1 MSDRIKT
8 LYGQLVRNGYD
19 LGGYEKFN
27 AAMHDSNR
35 RRSLYN
41 QLVANRAD
49 LGGYEKFSSV
59 VETAPR
65 TTPSAPQK
73 KRDVVADTINMLRT
87 PSSQYTRPQPSKAA
101 GTFEMPSKYDI
112 YHNMP
117 DAIKRHQT
125 PTPLKPEA
133 VMPSVPSNAA
143 ESVWAAA
150 DKAAGAEVRKKVDE
164 GWSWRKIMQALSSG
178 ASVTGGLG
186 DDNAQALETT
196 SVAHLKTHDLQK
208 LSDQAWAALGSK
220 QQQSIINDSYI
231 YLKEQYPDADDKA
244 LVDAARKMA
253 RAKSDEQMYNLA
265 VEKNMPKS
273 VGEFFLRKAAAAS
286 SFGSLSKGYASM
298 MAGTRGDMEAEDT
311 ALQKYGAKHKVA
323 DIAGSVA
330 GFAVDPLTY
339 ASGAVGGAATKVTL
353 WAGGKVLSE
362 AAARKMSQTLGG
374 KLLLGAVSGAANFGT
389 FEAGGEAINQ
399 YKWGGTLD
407 VDPET
412 GRYVVGDF
420 SLGKVASQ
428 MRHGLTMGGLM
439 GAFGTWLGNVST
451 KAAQATTST
460 LGKLGVR
467 AGELGVGLVGEGT
480 IFATPEFISTYG
492 DYNDVIKSVSD
503 KNSPNYIADDKERSK
518 YIAELKAQRGERMMD
533 IWQDNLAMI
542 AGFKAQHAIKSAGRT
557 ISELAASRR
566 GKVGFVERMGRML
579 DGHPSLAL
587 SKEEQTELDKHGY
600 GDLTQMVKEYKAY
613 AQKDGDLPYN
623 KITQL
628 LNDKNVSE
636 AARAKMYYYVTGHSL
651 PMSAVIASNVIDNGD
666 KTYTVQS
673 LGDNGVITS
682 RTYGSRKRA
691 DYEKARIDRQA
702 ELNGVAMAEQMF
714 DNMDKA
720 ERLKAVCTRLA
731 QDKGVSPETL
741 LWLTRKDPKQMT
753 AAEKR
758 WIKEIEDAANE
769 DAPQGENATVR
780 HIKGVIL
787 DEYGVDVDKALRKA
801 ADSRTDAEKTAI
813 SAYNDELAQAVAER
827 KNAISQGETTD
838 AYRRGYEADT
848 QGMRDAYVAQMYEPS
863 EDNAETLR
871 GVESQITESA
881 KYQAALER
889 DELTQMTHK
898 DGSIHLATLKDKD
911 KDGNGKQVYIVDGD
925 IVMKEDGSGIDADAS
940 SKSVIIYDP
949 ATGEKKMVS
958 PTAVDG
964 IESLGEVKTAEQR
977 EAEINAHM
985 QDTIQRSKDWLE
997 GNVANP
1003 VGMQIQLG
1011 DGRIATIE
1019 AMHEDGKSAIATLPD
1034 GTQFLVPNDVLQRIV
1049 NNGQYADYKA
1059 RRDAEASKREAEQ
1072 STESAPETATEGGQ
1086 PLPEE
1091 ASPKEEE
1098 SREYA
1103 QGDVFDVVVDGQKM
1117 HAEIVSPKDADGRFV
1132 VNVDDGESM
1141 RTLYVTPEELA
1152 AMEYREEPSPKA
1164 EETRLATEESS
1175 DKALERGAQP
1185 TEEHTP
1191 TALERIPRDEK
1202 GNAQFHDVDTET
1214 AWDGLVEMSGNEE
1227 TAHKVAEASL
1237 ANAERKLKAAKALK
1251 EKGETPEELLRS
1263 IKENEAAVAEAQRVV
1278 DAWKAIVGEKTRR
1291 EEAAKAEAE
1300 RIATEKAE
1308 AERKAAEERER
1319 AEAEEEARVEAERKT
1334 EEERIAKQ
1342 KAEEKTEEA
1351 ESDKEE
1357 AEKQM
1362 DDEEPKPVGS
1372 GVFGNIYNQ
1381 FKGKVKEAF
1390 DFLMKHK
1397 GGDLL
1402 GVFHRKD
1409 VGDIDLVWGDHGG
1422 GLAHII
1428 RRHIIEQNDFKN
1440 VDEIQKVIEDVIRNG
1455 LIVRENKDKI
1465 NIEYNGYRVS
1475 IKKTIRDS
1483 KGSVVENKNW
1493 IVTAFD
1499 KSKPK
1504 HEKRNPSS
1512 SETLT
1517 TPSANQKADGVTLPS
1532 NEDSID
1538 KGSEKAEKKQEK
1550 QSVFDKA
1557 KEIADKEEK
1566 KRKAEAE
1573 DDSAL
1578 GQATRAVGKKKKVNL
1593 FKYTVS
1599 EKNSHPALRGVH
1611 YANGYAYASDGSILF
1626 KEKADYPKE
1635 WEGTIRDKNGNLI
1648 DGIYPDTEKA
1658 IHRLVHILDKEVES
1672 LPSKEVLDF
1681 AIAASKKLKGEAIP
1695 VAIDGIFFNAVNLK
1709 KFLEAV
1715 ASKGMDKVV
1724 YRHPMLYATNG
1735 KDEIVM
1741 MPTVNTLE
1749 GVLDIADRMESAGL
1763 PKEQIDAWKAHIEAA
1778 DKKMS
1783 FEDFQNAEK
1792 NAKRK
1797 GVRLT
1802 EAESPKRKADER
1814 YQRGEGGVKPSKA
1827 EVALRDAVIDRLR
1840 ESGMD
1845 VIADEAEGQRVL
1857 DEVNGRAKVQMG
1869 DAPETFAE
1877 RQKQAVESHGVV
1889 MPGLNESYVEVVKD
1903 IPRHEYTGS
1912 IAEATREAIDA
1923 AKRKYAGKELT
1934 YNNYGANFN
1943 YTISANAID
1952 ICLSPKHQ
1960 NLSANK
1966 GIHLALAEH
1975 LDEVINKSVEVEEHP
1990 DYIKGKDGKR
2000 GEEVNPNA
2008 IMHRFYGVAVIDG
2021 TPCRVMTLMREDG
2034 RSEEAN
2040 GVHSYEV
2047 QKIEVLDNESP
2058 STSNGVG
2065 TQMKDLSA
2073 YPLAKLLKGVEK
2085 SYDKGKYLL
2094 DESKK
2099 RSVGLREQR
2108 VDGAD
2113 GVRFFRTANGEAYGF
2128 TVGGRIYI
2136 DPRIATSETPVH
2148 EYAHLWA
2155 EALRNGNPKEW
2166 QNVVELMKGTNVWD
2180 EVKARYPELKSDDE
2194 IADEVIATYSGR
2206 RGAERL
2212 REEQRKIAEG
2222 NGGVFEKAEA
2232 VNALERVK
2240 QALKKFWNGVADF
2253 LHIHY
2258 KSAEEVADRV
2268 MKDLLEGVDPR
2279 KMGKTKD
2286 GGVRFSA
2293 KQKRAL
2299 ETASLGNVPRS
2310 LTVVSSAAGANVLN
2324 NIENLAKEF
2333 EKSATQPKT
2342 FIGDVA
2348 KALGASRFGSGSEYA
2363 TFETKNGN
2371 IVTIRLA
2378 NHNAHVSGFD
2388 HNDKDNGI
2396 SIVIS
2401 PKPNEGITNDG
2412 NAHITEFYY
2421 DSIKLRRAEGK
2432 PLAEIVRSIKQALY
2446 SGEFKDTTG
2455 LAERQEVN
2463 GEDVI
2468 RYQSSSENSD
2478 KTLAGVHNITE
2489 EKLRKA
2495 LKLGGL
2501 ANPSVAVIDISK
2513 NSHEGF
2519 GEISLILPSEKVAK
2533 RTGKN
2538 AGTWQGDAWTP
2549 TYPQIERRMSNKGA
2563 EKASKDVLSVPS
2575 DMYSEVR
2582 IGLDRWLDSGEA
2594 NSAMAYMFLHEKG
2607 VAPEPKKIQPKF
2619 SDEAYNE
2626 LKSITAGNFNI
2637 YGISKADAQ
2646 KVLAMYIDAYFDG
2659 DKDLYEDKTKAWLE
2673 KNRSIVDAGDKG
2685 GMRYAIA
2692 KENVKL
2698 YDEYGFNYRGVQ
2710 TFVRDVEYDH
2720 RNTGV
2725 DMNATLNEVE
2735 DYIKTNSLTD
2745 EFNTWQE
2752 GKEKE
2757 YGIKEVIFD
2766 GFTPSGNRRY
2776 IPNTL
2781 ENVSKIM
2788 KKQGR
2793 NGATGA
2799 WASFPNF
2806 AARLMPSYGT
2816 LEDIRSKK
2824 GLLTSDREK
2833 IDDFREKWSKVF
2845 FELGMKCQ
2853 PDATG
2858 TFDDYGFDRLSE
2870 AAMTSDP
2877 QAFLKQ
2883 EYNVDFSDED
2893 TKRLKKMVK
2902 AIKEEYPAMYFETK
2916 FERPVY
2922 LNEFAAVVVPN
2933 DLGTDVKKALSDL
2946 GIAMYEYDASK
2957 EGDRSRAF
2965 DEAVKS
2971 SGKIRFQFIGEKG
2984 AAEADHAEEVFA
2996 NENVERSVREK
3007 GELTDAEVAE
3017 KERDIDHSV
3026 RSSKEMAEERLEIER
3041 KAKSDGTWLKAPN
3054 GKRTNLNERQ
3064 WVDVRTKNFK
3074 EWFGDWENDPE
3085 NASKIVDENGE
3096 PLMVFHYTPEDFTVF
3111 GEGKEIGASTFYNAS
3126 DANYAATAAVGDWFT
3141 SKSDLPDYMGKPM
3154 RVFLNIKEPSDG
3166 RSLEVLADE
3175 VGYEISSKDYEAFD
3189 EDRDNTAPI
3198 IEAGK
3203 NYQEKLR
3210 DRGYDGIF
3218 IADEEFGGTSYIT
3231 FAPNQIKSAV
3241 ENDGSYSPKENDIRR
3256 SVREKK
3262 EDEKT
3267 ELTAEERELRD
3278 NLVERMRKGG
3288 LDVVTDSE
3296 EMQRV
3301 IGTENERTRMTGAG
3315 SVREHR
3321 VYHGSGADFDVFDH
3335 SHMGEGEGA
3344 QAYGWGTYVT
3354 EVEGIGRTYAIQNT
3368 TKHNDALRAL
3378 QHDVDA
3384 ISDQLNR
3391 RRDDL
3396 KYDEE
3401 QLKRANEW
3409 RAEAELDYELFKDE
3423 AEELKEKYG
3432 ESSPEYRNHLFN
3444 DIYTDEMKRA
3454 QSSVKST
3461 EESIQYR
3468 KEKIAELEKALKDK
3482 QVEIDELPKEFP
3494 RHLYTVEIP
3503 DDNGSNYLDWDGHP
3517 TESLLKDV
3525 GSFLESNGFER
3536 VQDNPVRY
3544 EKGES
3549 SVVLNPNATGADLY
3563 AELQKA
3569 LGSDK
3574 KASQALSELGCIGIK
3589 YPADNMRGGRE
3600 DGAKDYVIFNEN
3612 DAKITDH
3619 TRFLRTA
3626 DGEVYGLVKD
3636 GRIYLDPKVATAET
3650 AVHEYTHLWGDML
3663 RRKDSEQWSHTVKEL
3678 KNSVLWEEV
3687 KELYPELKTDD
3698 EIADEVL
3705 STFSG
3710 RRGAERLREE
3720 ARRVAEGEGGVFT
3733 KAKAIETLERVKE
3746 AIARFWEGVA
3756 RMFGINRYRS
3766 VEELAD
3772 MAMKDLL
3779 DSKNPMK
3786 DESGMRKRGEVGDE
3800 GVKSLKGEEALTAL
3814 DSIFGENEG
3823 SAIPPK
3829 ISSFAKFKNLF
3840 KKPVRTFLGELVQ
3853 VKEEVWNKILRNN
3866 RQDITGTV
3874 LPTIENADFAIRD
3887 TDGSTLYVKRFKG
3900 DGQERMYNV
3909 VVVNK
3914 HGEVEDYISSV
3925 HIKRDNNLRNK
3936 IKKGAEL
3943 FLPNARTTDG
3953 TMSRNNSTPGA
3964 KVANY
3969 SETAKPRYSRKPG
3982 ESIFDYASRVS
3993 EDVDRSVRERVSARD
4008 EYEKKVKSKGFQTKE
4023 ALQNSMLGLQEF
4035 MLAID
4040 HASGNKRYIEDIPD
4054 FENPILGENRLSSV
4068 NKEEMHQV
4076 AKTQFKPLM
4085 SAVAKLSGKGK
4096 ESGELYDYM
4105 FAKHGLE
4112 RDAVMRQREAQKEF
4126 DKYQKAN
4133 PKGTKTIGD
4142 FVASL
4147 EGKDYAGLTALTAE
4161 DGRVKSI
4168 QSQIDAIDEQMKATD
4183 DQLLLRKLGGQ
4194 KKRLKVDLLN
4204 AARDAADDIRKAFES
4219 DPNHNL
4225 SDINELW
4232 SRVNE
4237 VNGNTLRK
4245 LYESGML
4252 TKEAY
4257 NDISSMYTN
4266 YIPMRGFD
4274 QTTSADAYAYLTHGD
4289 SAFNAPIKTAK
4300 GRSSKADN
4308 PIAYMQAM
4316 AESAIMQGNR
4326 NVLVKQKMLNFVRNH
4341 PSDLASVSDVW
4352 LQYDSVADE
4361 WKPVFPDNIDAN
4373 DSASVVAQ
4381 KMKAFEDKMEQRAEN
4396 FPNLVI
4402 RSNEAPD
4409 IPYKVVE
4416 KGQLNEHQVLVKQN
4430 GKSYI
4435 ITVNGSPRAAQ
4446 AANGLTNPDTDL
4458 TGAIGKV
4465 FEGAE
4470 ALNRQLSSLYTTLN
4484 PDFIGSNYVRD
4495 ALYSNTMV
4503 YVKEGAKYGGSFN
4516 LNFAKY
4522 NPAEMANL
4530 YARYNK
4536 GSLDTSNETHKLF
4549 LEFMQNGGET
4559 GFVNLKQIEKRK
4571 SEIAKAIKRDGEI
4584 SAAQIW
4590 GGLNDAIDF
4599 ANRAV
4604 ENSARFA
4611 AYVTSRKS
4619 GRSVGRSVYDAK
4631 EISVNFNRK
4640 GSGSKF
4646 MGAEGQTKAGNA
4658 AAFVSGAGRGLYI
4671 FWNAGLQGLTNFS
4684 RQIGRHPGRALTL
4697 ASLLF
4702 GFGAL
4707 MSYLGNRDDDDEN
4720 NYFNLPKYI
4729 RRSNVCYKIG
4739 DLFVTIP
4746 LPVEYRSF
4754 YGLGELASSTLAG
4767 KEDGTTKDIAKEA
4780 VSQVS
4785 QLFPIDFAEG
4795 GGGLH
4800 ALIPSAVKPIVEAE
4814 TNTAWTGLPIY
4825 KDNDFNKN
4833 MPEYTKVYKTANG
4846 YLVEIARA
4854 LNDAT
4859 GGNKY
4864 KKGFID
4870 INPAKMEYVLKG
4882 MLGGAFSFPDKLV
4895 KTTETIMGD
4904 REFDW
4909 RNTPFANRFVKNADE
4924 RTEYKSLNEQ
4934 YFKLKDEMDVVKQQ
4948 LKGFEKEADAGNEKY
4963 EKALLQLEDSK
4974 DYERLELFK
4983 DYEKELKGLNDELKE
4998 LRMSPDYDKAEEK
5011 ELQKE
5016 IAELQRQ
5023 LIDEM
5028 REIKK

>member
-1 MSDRIKT
+1 MGK
-8 LYGQLVRNGYD
+8 
-19 LGGYEKFN
+19 
-27 AAMHDSNR
+27 DSALK
-35 RRSLYN
+35 LYN
-41 QLVANRAD
+41 ALKSQGKYTKSFAEFQGI
-49 LGGYEKFSSV
+49 LGDKQRSQKLYTALSNDGLYTKTFSDFSNQFGSGS
-59 VETAPR
+59 ETAR
-65 TTPSAPQK
+65 TQTTTPK

-87 PSSQYTRPQPSKAA
+87 PSSQYTRPQQTQQTAPKKKWSN
-101 GTFEMPSKYDI
+101 EVDVYSS
-112 YHNMP
+112 MP
-117 DAIKRHQT
+117 DVVKQYAPT
-125 PTPLKPEA
+125 PTPLKTDS
-133 VMPSVPSNAA
+133 SVSMRSAATSTWNAA
-143 ESVWAAA
+143 DRAAREEYDRLHPKKEESFWERAARLMTDA
-150 DKAAGAEVRKKVDE
+150 EMGMGNENMEKATD
-164 GWSWRKIMQALSSG
+164 ML
-178 ASVTGGLG
+178 AS
-186 DDNAQALETT
+186 
-196 SVAHLKTHDLQK
+196 HYKTHDLQK
-208 LSDQAWAALGSK
+208 LSDQAWNALGAT
-220 QQQSIINDSYI
+220 QQKNITDEAYDE
-231 YLKEQYPDADDKA
+231 LKRQYPQATEKE
-244 LVDAARKMA
+244 LREAAAKVA
-253 RAKSDEQMYNLA
+253 RAKSDETMYNLA
-265 VEKNMPKS
+265 VKKNMPDNAISFFARKMAEGNS
-273 VGEFFLRKAAAAS
+273 VANLFTGLARQK
-286 SFGSLSKGYASM
+286 
-298 MAGTRGDMEAEDT
+298 AGTVGDLVAETEANER
-311 ALQKYGAKHKVA
+311 YGKKHKVA
-323 DIAGSVA
+323 GIAGSVVGMA
-330 GFAVDPLTY
+330 SDPLTY
-339 ASGAVGGAATKVTL
+339 AAGGVGGAATKGAL

-420 SLGKVASQ
+420 SLGKIASQ
-428 MRHGLTMGGLM
+428 MGHGLTMGGLT

-542 AGFKAQHAIKSAGRT
+542 TGFKAQHAIKSAGRT

-587 SKEEQTELDKHGY
+587 SKEEQAELDKHGY

-741 LWLTRKDPKQMT
+741 LWLTHKDPKQMT

-813 SAYNDELAQAVAER
+813 SAYNNELAQAVAAR
-827 KNAISQGETTD
+827 KNAIRQDETTD

-911 KDGNGKQVYIVDGD
+911 KDGNSKQVYIVDGD

-940 SKSVIIYDP
+940 SKSVIVYDP

-1003 VGMQIQLG
+1003 IGMQIQLG

-1034 GTQFLVPNDVLQRIV
+1034 GTQFLVPKDVLQRIV

-1059 RRDAEASKREAEQ
+1059 RRDAEAGKREAEQ

-1091 ASPKEEE
+1091 ASTKEEE
-1098 SREYA
+1098 RREYA
-1103 QGDVFDVVVDGQKM
+1103 QGDVFDVVVDGNKM

-1164 EETRLATEESS
+1164 EETRLATEDSS

-1202 GNAQFHDVDTET
+1202 GNAQFHDVDTGT

-1251 EKGETPEELLRS
+1251 EEGETPEELLRS
-1263 IKENEAAVAEAQRVV
+1263 IKENEAVVAEAQRVV
-1278 DAWKAIVGEKTRR
+1278 DAWKAIVGEKSRR

-1319 AEAEEEARVEAERKT
+1319 AEAEEEARVEAERKA
-1334 EEERIAKQ
+1334 EEERKTKEEERKERDENGQPFVVSSDGTTTFGEITEDTGLTAAPIKLSEGVADKKGNGYGLRHIEARHGDQIRKAGFSSVEEFVKYVASNYDKHNIKIGKKRANGVETYIIQAEDEHSNVLYVELSKDGSYWNVNSGGIFRKGYAEKKKDVGQNTEHPTSATTLQDKSFVQTDKDNGSQSADTHSDKQ
-1342 KAEEKTEEA
+1342 HPSADKGTTLAADQQT
-1351 ESDKEE
+1351 SDKEKTKKVADSEGENTLKAKIE
-1357 AEKQM
+1357 AASA
-1362 DDEEPKPVGS
+1362 DVNTKPTEA
-1372 GVFGNIYNQ
+1372 Q
-1381 FKGKVKEAF
+1381 KEAGNYKKGHVQVGTF
-1390 DFLMKHK
+1390 DITIEQPEGSIRRGTDADGKKWESKMHNTYGYFRGTEGVDGDHIDVFLSNDIDGWNGRKVFVVDQYNPDGTFDEHKVMLGFNDMDEAKSDYLANYEKGWENGRRIDISSTNLEDFEKWIGSSHRKTKPFSEYSSVNKETVATDK
-1397 GGDLL
+1397 GG
-1402 GVFHRKD
+1402 K
-1409 VGDIDLVWGDHGG
+1409 
-1422 GLAHII
+1422 
-1428 RRHIIEQNDFKN
+1428 
-1440 VDEIQKVIEDVIRNG
+1440 
-1455 LIVRENKDKI
+1455 
-1465 NIEYNGYRVS
+1465 
-1475 IKKTIRDS
+1475 
-1483 KGSVVENKNW
+1483 
-1493 IVTAFD
+1493 
-1499 KSKPK
+1499 
-1504 HEKRNPSS
+1504 
-1512 SETLT
+1512 
-1517 TPSANQKADGVTLPS
+1517 
-1532 NEDSID
+1532 
-1538 KGSEKAEKKQEK
+1538 KAEKKQEK

-1566 KRKAEAE
+1566 KRKA
-1573 DDSAL
+1573 D
-1578 GQATRAVGKKKKVNL
+1578 K
-1593 FKYTVS
+1593 
-1599 EKNSHPALRGVH
+1599 
-1611 YANGYAYASDGSILF
+1611 
-1626 KEKADYPKE
+1626 PKQ
-1635 WEGTIRDKNGNLI
+1635 K
-1648 DGIYPDTEKA
+1648 P
-1658 IHRLVHILDKEVES
+1658 
-1672 LPSKEVLDF
+1672 
-1681 AIAASKKLKGEAIP
+1681 
-1695 VAIDGIFFNAVNLK
+1695 
-1709 KFLEAV
+1709 
-1715 ASKGMDKVV
+1715 
-1724 YRHPMLYATNG
+1724 
-1735 KDEIVM
+1735 
-1741 MPTVNTLE
+1741 
-1749 GVLDIADRMESAGL
+1749 
-1763 PKEQIDAWKAHIEAA
+1763 
-1778 DKKMS
+1778 
-1783 FEDFQNAEK
+1783 
-1792 NAKRK
+1792 
-1797 GVRLT
+1797 LT
-1802 EAESPKRKADER
+1802 EAERKDAEEVAGALGYRVEWVDTMAENGTIDADKKVIRIAKDAENPLVQVLGHEVAHGVKRMDGGKFKALQKAAMEVVGEKEWNERIEKKRKLNAYAEGKLAEEVTCDIVGEALNDKDALKR
-1814 YQRGEGGVKPSKA
+1814 LAESLRGERGILA
-1827 EVALRDAVIDRLR
+1827 RLRDAVARMVEYFKNRGDKEGVRR
-1840 ESGMD
+1840 MKA
-1845 VIADEAEGQRVL
+1845 ADKL
-1857 DEVNGRAKVQMG
+1857 
-1869 DAPETFAE
+1869 
-1877 RQKQAVESHGVV
+1877 
-1889 MPGLNESYVEVVKD
+1889 
-1903 IPRHEYTGS
+1903 
-1912 IAEATREAIDA
+1912 
-1923 AKRKYAGKELT
+1923 
-1934 YNNYGANFN
+1934 
-1943 YTISANAID
+1943 
-1952 ICLSPKHQ
+1952 
-1960 NLSANK
+1960 
-1966 GIHLALAEH
+1966 LAE
-1975 LDEVINKSVEVEEHP
+1975 
-1990 DYIKGKDGKR
+1990 
-2000 GEEVNPNA
+2000 
-2008 IMHRFYGVAVIDG
+2008 F
-2021 TPCRVMTLMREDG
+2021 
-2034 RSEEAN
+2034 
-2040 GVHSYEV
+2040 
-2047 QKIEVLDNESP
+2047 ES
-2058 STSNGVG
+2058 
-2065 TQMKDLSA
+2065 
-2073 YPLAKLLKGVEK
+2073 
-2085 SYDKGKYLL
+2085 
-2094 DESKK
+2094 
-2099 RSVGLREQR
+2099 
-2108 VDGAD
+2108 
-2113 GVRFFRTANGEAYGF
+2113 
-2128 TVGGRIYI
+2128 
-2136 DPRIATSETPVH
+2136 
-2148 EYAHLWA
+2148 
-2155 EALRNGNPKEW
+2155 
-2166 QNVVELMKGTNVWD
+2166 
-2180 EVKARYPELKSDDE
+2180 
-2194 IADEVIATYSGR
+2194 
-2206 RGAERL
+2206 
-2212 REEQRKIAEG
+2212 
-2222 NGGVFEKAEA
+2222 
-2232 VNALERVK
+2232 
-2240 QALKKFWNGVADF
+2240 ALK
-2253 LHIHY
+2253 
-2258 KSAEEVADRV
+2258 E
-2268 MKDLLEGVDPR
+2268 
-2279 KMGKTKD
+2279 
-2286 GGVRFSA
+2286 
-2293 KQKRAL
+2293 
-2299 ETASLGNVPRS
+2299 
-2310 LTVVSSAAGANVLN
+2310 
-2324 NIENLAKEF
+2324 
-2333 EKSATQPKT
+2333 
-2342 FIGDVA
+2342 
-2348 KALGASRFGSGSEYA
+2348 
-2363 TFETKNGN
+2363 
-2371 IVTIRLA
+2371 
-2378 NHNAHVSGFD
+2378 
-2388 HNDKDNGI
+2388 
-2396 SIVIS
+2396 
-2401 PKPNEGITNDG
+2401 
-2412 NAHITEFYY
+2412 
-2421 DSIKLRRAEGK
+2421 
-2432 PLAEIVRSIKQALY
+2432 
-2446 SGEFKDTTG
+2446 
-2455 LAERQEVN
+2455 
-2463 GEDVI
+2463 
-2468 RYQSSSENSD
+2468 
-2478 KTLAGVHNITE
+2478 
-2489 EKLRKA
+2489 
-2495 LKLGGL
+2495 
-2501 ANPSVAVIDISK
+2501 
-2513 NSHEGF
+2513 
-2519 GEISLILPSEKVAK
+2519 
-2533 RTGKN
+2533 
-2538 AGTWQGDAWTP
+2538 
-2549 TYPQIERRMSNKGA
+2549 
-2563 EKASKDVLSVPS
+2563 
-2575 DMYSEVR
+2575 
-2582 IGLDRWLDSGEA
+2582 
-2594 NSAMAYMFLHEKG
+2594 G
-2607 VAPEPKKIQPKF
+2607 VAPEQVKP
-2619 SDEAYNE
+2619 
-2626 LKSITAGNFNI
+2626 
-2637 YGISKADAQ
+2637 
-2646 KVLAMYIDAYFDG
+2646 
-2659 DKDLYEDKTKAWLE
+2659 ED
-2673 KNRSIVDAGDKG
+2673 VD
-2685 GMRYAIA
+2685 
-2692 KENVKL
+2692 
-2698 YDEYGFNYRGVQ
+2698 
-2710 TFVRDVEYDH
+2710 
-2720 RNTGV
+2720 
-2725 DMNATLNEVE
+2725 
-2735 DYIKTNSLTD
+2735 
-2745 EFNTWQE
+2745 
-2752 GKEKE
+2752 
-2757 YGIKEVIFD
+2757 
-2766 GFTPSGNRRY
+2766 
-2776 IPNTL
+2776 
-2781 ENVSKIM
+2781 
-2788 KKQGR
+2788 
-2793 NGATGA
+2793 
-2799 WASFPNF
+2799 
-2806 AARLMPSYGT
+2806 
-2816 LEDIRSKK
+2816 
-2824 GLLTSDREK
+2824 
-2833 IDDFREKWSKVF
+2833 
-2845 FELGMKCQ
+2845 
-2853 PDATG
+2853 
-2858 TFDDYGFDRLSE
+2858 
-2870 AAMTSDP
+2870 
-2877 QAFLKQ
+2877 
-2883 EYNVDFSDED
+2883 
-2893 TKRLKKMVK
+2893 
-2902 AIKEEYPAMYFETK
+2902 
-2916 FERPVY
+2916 
-2922 LNEFAAVVVPN
+2922 
-2933 DLGTDVKKALSDL
+2933 
-2946 GIAMYEYDASK
+2946 
-2957 EGDRSRAF
+2957 
-2965 DEAVKS
+2965 
-2971 SGKIRFQFIGEKG
+2971 
-2984 AAEADHAEEVFA
+2984 
-2996 NENVERSVREK
+2996 RSVREN
-3007 GELTDAEVAE
+3007 
-3017 KERDIDHSV
+3017 
-3026 RSSKEMAEERLEIER
+3026 RS
-3041 KAKSDGTWLKAPN
+3041 
-3054 GKRTNLNERQ
+3054 
-3064 WVDVRTKNFK
+3064 
-3074 EWFGDWENDPE
+3074 
-3085 NASKIVDENGE
+3085 
-3096 PLMVFHYTPEDFTVF
+3096 
-3111 GEGKEIGASTFYNAS
+3111 
-3126 DANYAATAAVGDWFT
+3126 
-3141 SKSDLPDYMGKPM
+3141 
-3154 RVFLNIKEPSDG
+3154 
-3166 RSLEVLADE
+3166 
-3175 VGYEISSKDYEAFD
+3175 
-3189 EDRDNTAPI
+3189 
-3198 IEAGK
+3198 
-3203 NYQEKLR
+3203 
-3210 DRGYDGIF
+3210 
-3218 IADEEFGGTSYIT
+3218 
-3231 FAPNQIKSAV
+3231 
-3241 ENDGSYSPKENDIRR
+3241 
-3256 SVREKK
+3256 
-3262 EDEKT
+3262 EKT

-3301 IGTENERTRMTGAG
+3301 IDTENERTRNKRSKKSEAARKRDEALYAVDWSTAFVSGKSREEATEIRRERGRKFKEETKELYGRVLSGNFDDVTLRLIDEFIDKSTPNNPYERPISKRLPTRALQKMRGGERTGSVDALFSRICESTVGKDGKTLPRAERERAIEEKKKELLKKWAIATGNWHTDVSDFSDGKEPIGSGTDSDVYLSKDGKSVIKVSKGKPYGKRFRPDVDNVALFNTVFPGSRYTIEGYGEIDGKFVRFLKQPFVDFSDSTPLTEGERVAYMEKLGFKPINKENTAFSNGEIVASDLQKSNVVRDRNGNVRVIDADMKLHTKDVGGNYSYPDVETDTTGLAEREEVNTG

-3321 VYHGSGADFDVFDH
+3321 VYHGSGADFDAFDH

-3354 EVEGIGRTYAIQNT
+3354 EVEGIGRTYAEQNAT
-3368 TKHNDALRAL
+3368 THNDALRAL

-3391 RRDDL
+3391 HRDDL

-3482 QVEIDELPKEFP
+3482 QAEIDELPKEFP

-3503 DDNGSNYLDWDGHP
+3503 DDNGSNYLDWNGHP
-3517 TESLLKDV
+3517 AESLLKDV
-3525 GSFLESNGFER
+3525 GSFLESEGFER
-3536 VQDNPVRY
+3536 VQDSPVRY

-3549 SVVLNPNATGADLY
+3549 TVVLNPKATGADLY

-3574 KASQALSELGCIGIK
+3574 KASQALAELGCIGIK

-3600 DGAKDYVIFNEN
+3600 DGANNYVIFNEN

-3720 ARRVAEGEGGVFT
+3720 ARRVADGDGGVFT
-3733 KAKAIETLERVKE
+3733 KAKAIEALERVKE

-3766 VEELAD
+3766 AEELAD

-3786 DESGMRKRGEVGDE
+3786 DESGMRKRGEVGE
-3800 GVKSLKGEEALTAL
+3800 TLATSGTYFSGGGLLEAGLKGVIDPKVAVEFSEKIAGVYADNHGNHIVVADVRDVDPKKLVGAVDGGEVQYFHASPVCKNFSKAKREGGEVELDKETAL
-3814 DSIFGENEG
+3814 STAEFI
-3823 SAIPPK
+3823 AKTRPK
-3829 ISSFAKFKNLF
+3829 
-3840 KKPVRTFLGELVQ
+3840 VV
-3853 VKEEVWNKILRNN
+3853 
-3866 RQDITGTV
+3866 
-3874 LPTIENADFAIRD
+3874 TIENVKGYRNSEALKIITDELTRQGYDWDADVYNAADYGGYTKRERLIVRAKRD
-3887 TDGSTLYVKRFKG
+3887 GKLPPKPEKLPEELRKKGWYSAVEDLIPHLEEKKTGVPQGTDERLKNSGIDYRTIDKPLYVFGRGYANKTVGHAFADELLPTLTTGGGDIIIMPDGRVLKASPRVLARVTGLPDTYKMPETDQLSHTIVGNGIPTQLTEGVIAPLLDNAIPSAERATKRESVFDVADRVSQNLEERTRAMRSDEIDRKYPNWLDGTTTDSGRHSTQVEGTRRTYNKVGDWIEKNIGKDVKILDASSGLGYGTADLKKRGFNIEDVEPYQSEERKKNNPATYSSYDDIPKDYDVIISNAVLNVIPDNWRRDVLHNMADHLKPGGIMFINTRKAGEERSIKDKIELDSPQEVLVKRNGKIASYQRFFAPKELKEWVEKELGNGYEVETANDNNSGTKG
-3900 DGQERMYNV
+3900 LAAV
-3909 VVVNK
+3909 VVKKTDADIDRSVRENPK
-3914 HGEVEDYISSV
+3914 NED
-3925 HIKRDNNLRNK
+3925 
-3936 IKKGAEL
+3936 
-3943 FLPNARTTDG
+3943 
-3953 TMSRNNSTPGA
+3953 
-3964 KVANY
+3964 
-3969 SETAKPRYSRKPG
+3969 KPRFSRKPG

-4035 MLAID
+4035 MSAID

-4085 SAVAKLSGKGK
+4085 SAVAKLSGNGK

-4204 AARDAADDIRKAFES
+4204 AARDAADDIRKTFENNPS
-4219 DPNHNL
+4219 HDR

-4361 WKPVFPDNIDAN
+4361 WKPVFPDNIGAN
-4373 DSASVVAQ
+4373 DSASVVAK
-4381 KMKAFEDKMEQRAEN
+4381 KMEAFEDKMKQMAEKH
-4396 FPNLVI
+4396 PDLVQ

-4458 TGAIGKV
+4458 TGAVGKV

-4536 GSLDTSNETHKLF
+4536 GSLDTSNETHRLF

-4571 SEIAKAIKRDGEI
+4571 SEIAKAIKRDGRI

-4590 GGLNDAIDF
+4590 GGLSDAVDF

-4754 YGLGELASSTLAG
+4754 YGLGELASSALAG
-4767 KEDGTTKDIAKEA
+4767 KEGGTTKDIAKEA

-4785 QLFPIDFAEG
+4785 QLFPIDFSEG

-4846 YLVEIARA
+4846 LLVEIARA

-4882 MLGGAFSFPDKLV
+4882 MLGGAFSLPDKLV

-4948 LKGFEKEADAGNEKY
+4948 LKGFEKEADAGNGKY